1 MKNKNIVKSREEE
14 LIEELTGMANEKI
27 GEMKIFLK
35 EMKQKVYEVEDLEK
49 IYEKW

>member
-14 LIEELTGMANEKI
+14 LKEELTGMANAKI
-27 GEMKIFLK
+27 GEMKTLLK
-35 EMKQKVYEVEDLEK
+35 ELKQDVYEVEDLEE